1 LSGRRVVSAANSPSV
16 GTLKSAGQMSLLLL
30 NGK

>member
-1 LSGRRVVSAANSPSV
+1 VVSAANSPSV